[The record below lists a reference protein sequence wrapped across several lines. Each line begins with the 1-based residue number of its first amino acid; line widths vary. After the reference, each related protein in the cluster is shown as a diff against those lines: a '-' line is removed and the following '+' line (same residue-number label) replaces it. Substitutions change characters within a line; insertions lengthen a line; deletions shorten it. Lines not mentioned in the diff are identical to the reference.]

1 MNTITMIIKVHITV
15 ILDLLDDCHANCQST
30 IKTTNDAVCCIS
42 EHVHCSA

>member
-1 MNTITMIIKVHITV
+1 MNTITMIIKVHINV
-15 ILDLLDDCHANCQST
+15 ILDLLDDCQST